1 MKVTASQIDSL
12 DRQKILEAISMIAN
26 NPSIIDTSSS
36 SQHDVIYHGK
46 RYPPNQVIAF
56 ALSLTS
62 NAGTTISDLPKT
74 LESNCIKILI
84 RCGFT
89 LSPKKK
95 NIHLSFSDAFI
106 QILDYQKMHSSKNTP
121 EMQKRGELIRH
132 DLPGILWDNIESF
145 EPIFSNAGFSCSI
158 EGKDG
163 IGNKTASAWVRIFD
177 PIMSP
182 SATEGWY
189 VVIHFSCDGQR
200 VYFTLGRGAT
210 TLKDGGLRDVPDQEL
225 AGQIGWAREIIASKF
240 EEIEDFNDE
249 IKLEGNAL
257 SAQFEKAT
265 AFAKVFTVERFD
277 KVNFTNNLKRLCEFL
292 IPLYELERLGKDPF
306 SQAPELNN
314 LIEAIEQITSPRKKS
329 GRGQGRG
336 LTHPE
341 RKAIE
346 LRAMSVCMEE
356 LLKRGFTKIKDM
368 SADHSFDYSGHYDGI
383 DWLIEVKG
391 TTSVKGDSFLLSGP
405 EFNLHKR
412 ELGRTILVIVYDID
426 LDKRA
431 DPPVATN
438 GKVEIYMP
446 WNLELWKFE
455 PKGYTVTKI

>member
-1 MKVTASQIDSL
+1 MRLTASQINSL
-12 DRQKILEAISMIAN
+12 DRQKILQAISRIAN
-26 NPSIIDTSSS
+26 SHPRTDISSS
-36 SQHDVIYHGK
+36 SKYDVIYDGK
-46 RYPPNQVIAF
+46 RYLLNHIISFAF
-56 ALSLTS
+56 PQS
-62 NAGTTISDLPKT
+62 NNESEPIKDLPKI
-74 LESNCIKILI
+74 LESNFIKILI
-84 RCGFT
+84 GCGFT

-95 NIHLSFSDAFI
+95 NIVHNFSDAFI
-106 QILDYQKMHSSKNTP
+106 QILDFQKVYSSKNTI
-121 EMQKRGELIRH
+121 EMQQRGELIRH
-132 DLPGILWDNIESF
+132 SVPGILWNNIENI
-145 EPIFSNAGFSCSI
+145 EPIFSNAEFSCSI
-158 EGKDG
+158 VGKDG
-163 IGNKTASAWVRIFD
+163 IGNKNASAWVRIFD

-210 TLKDGGLRDVPDQEL
+210 ILKDGGLRDVPDQEL
-225 AGQIGWAREIIASKF
+225 AAQIGWAREIISSKF
-240 EEIEDFNDE
+240 DKAKDFNDE

-257 SAQFEKAT
+257 SIQFEKAT
-265 AFAKVFTVERFD
+265 AFAKEFTVD
-277 KVNFTNNLKRLCEFL
+277 KFNNVNFIDDLKTLCEFL

-306 SQAPELNN
+306 VQAPEVTNF
-314 LIEAIEQITSPRKKS
+314 IDTIEQITNPRKKS

-356 LLKRGFTKIKDM
+356 LLKRGFTKIKDT
-368 SADHSFDYSGHYDGI
+368 SADNSFDYSGYYDGV

-391 TTSVKGDSFLLSGP
+391 TTSVKGDSFLLSAP

-412 ELGRTILVIVYDID
+412 ELGKTILVIVYDID
-426 LDKRA
+426 LDKKA

-438 GKVEIYMP
+438 GKIEVYMP
-446 WNLELWKFE
+446 WNLDLWKFE